1 MLRFH
6 AQTDRRPPADHG
18 VIAASLMHATTHV
31 LADTHFLQ
39 QSPTTVRG
47 NDKFFVS
54 HMAGNSH
61 A

>member
-1 MLRFH
+1 
-6 AQTDRRPPADHG
+6 
-18 VIAASLMHATTHV
+18 MHATTHV